1 MLYCWEMVVC
11 KMYFCKM
18 KSNCMA
24 SFWKHFRYG
33 WKVYIFNVYFSERKS
48 ISLLHVPVVD
58 CFINQLE
65 NGEFLYTKFALFFKW
80 AGNGLHFFFV
90 LCVNLP
96 SLLTGET
103 QKSSR
108 KPLRYY
114 ASDGGK
120 PQCLEYS
127 EIWLYYSQTAIIIL
141 NNGLQP
147 WAAF

>member
-1 MLYCWEMVVC
+1 MVN
-11 KMYFCKM
+11 FCTQ
-18 KSNCMA
+18 
-24 SFWKHFRYG
+24 
-33 WKVYIFNVYFSERKS
+33 
-48 ISLLHVPVVD
+48 SLLCSSNELGMV
-58 CFINQLE
+58 C
-65 NGEFLYTKFALFFKW
+65 T
-80 AGNGLHFFFV
+80 FFFV

-127 EIWLYYSQTAIIIL
+127 EIWLYYIQTAIIIL

-147 WAAF
+147 